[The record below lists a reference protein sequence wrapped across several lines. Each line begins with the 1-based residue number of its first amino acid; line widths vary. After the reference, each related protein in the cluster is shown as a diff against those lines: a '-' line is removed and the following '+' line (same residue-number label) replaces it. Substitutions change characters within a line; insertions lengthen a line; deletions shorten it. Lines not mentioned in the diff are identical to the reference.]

1 MDALLNPYAPGA
13 GYPPP
18 LLAGRDDLVF
28 AAELALTRIRAGRP
42 AKSFVTVGLRG
53 VGKTVV
59 LNKVQQLA
67 EDQGYQAAY
76 IEAHDDIQL
85 TSVLATALR
94 PVLLKLDRMASAN
107 DVVQRGLRTLRSFAS
122 TFRVSYGGIDLGIDP
137 EAGSADSGDL
147 QSDLPDLFLAI
158 GNAAKARGTAVA
170 LIIDEVQYVNE
181 KELSAL
187 IMSIHRVNQR
197 ELPLIF
203 FGAGLPQLR
212 GKMGEA
218 KSYVERLLDF
228 PTVDALSASDA
239 KRAIAEPAAR
249 EGVKF
254 QADALDEII
263 RVTQGYPYFLQEWG
277 HVVWLRAKHSPIDK
291 RVILDAYPDAI
302 RRLDDSFFRV
312 RLDRMTPTE
321 KKYMRAMAELGGGSH
336 RSGDI
341 AREYGALVT
350 SVAPIRASLIAKGMV
365 YSPAHGDTAFTVPL
379 FDDFMRRE
387 MPHGPSAA

>member
-1 MDALLNPYAPGA
+1 
-13 GYPPP
+13 
-18 LLAGRDDLVF
+18 
-28 AAELALTRIRAGRP
+28 
-42 AKSFVTVGLRG
+42 VTVGLRG

-158 GNAAKARGTAVA
+158 GNAAKARKTAVA

-228 PTVDALSASDA
+228 PLLP
-239 KRAIAEPAAR
+239 R
-249 EGVKF
+249 
-254 QADALDEII
+254 
-263 RVTQGYPYFLQEWG
+263 
-277 HVVWLRAKHSPIDK
+277 
-291 RVILDAYPDAI
+291 
-302 RRLDDSFFRV
+302 
-312 RLDRMTPTE
+312 
-321 KKYMRAMAELGGGSH
+321 
-336 RSGDI
+336 
-341 AREYGALVT
+341 
-350 SVAPIRASLIAKGMV
+350 
-365 YSPAHGDTAFTVPL
+365 
-379 FDDFMRRE
+379 
-387 MPHGPSAA
+387 